1 MCWVHGG
8 EMVIVPASDIE
19 TLAVLFIADDPDLA
33 EMYRLKLEL
42 DGYWV
47 RVVVPATAVA
57 QARRERPEI
66 VFLDLLNGGRERLKV
81 LPAVRDAVHRPKLP
95 AIVLTAARGQEL
107 EEQGVVLSA
116 YDYVLKI
123 PLPDSLPT
131 PSATICGNAGQP
143 HRLIRSPSMSTR
155 SSSFTRKA
163 SRSES
168 STTRWMHT
176 SLPAM

>member
-1 MCWVHGG
+1 MCWAHGG
-8 EMVIVPASDIE
+8 EMVIVRASDIE

-57 QARRERPEI
+57 QARMERPEI
-66 VFLDLLNGGRERLKV
+66 VFLDLLNGGLERLKV
-81 LPAVRDAVHRPKLP
+81 LAAVRDAVHRPKLP

-116 YDYVLKI
+116 YDYVLK
-123 PLPDSLPT
+123 
-131 PSATICGNAGQP
+131 
-143 HRLIRSPSMSTR
+143 
-155 SSSFTRKA
+155 
-163 SRSES
+163 
-168 STTRWMHT
+168 
-176 SLPAM
+176 